1 MDEFVDYLREVFELF
16 GPIRARK
23 MFSGYGIYH
32 NGLMFGLVVGDT
44 LCLKAD
50 AENADHFEKEGLG
63 RFDYN
68 SGETVVKMSYY
79 RAPAG
84 IMEDREKAAMWA
96 RRSFEAAFRSQ
107 RSKKKTK
114 RNSLGSGGT
123 IHSKEP
129 PPSQS
134 REKHFQINARP
145 KNSSYPNIARGPN
158 PRYVARHGRRFRE
171 KIVL

>member
-1 MDEFVDYLREVFELF
+1 
-16 GPIRARK
+16 

-96 RRSFEAAFRSQ
+96 RRSFE
-107 RSKKKTK
+107 
-114 RNSLGSGGT
+114 
-123 IHSKEP
+123 
-129 PPSQS
+129 
-134 REKHFQINARP
+134 EKHFQINARP